1 MYIKRSASQ
10 RVLAS
15 LLALL
20 MLLTMGQTGLICAFA
35 AESGGFSVT
44 VTDAESEEPIPGA
57 TLTVVS
63 ATAVS
68 DETADPLQVEVLE
81 KDAEFTDDDN
91 DGKIEI
97 AAITDYLT
105 DNPEATI
112 SFSFTVQA
120 DNYED
125 SDEQSIE
132 ISTENVDDGIT
143 VELTDYPTVSVEVSG
158 YSGDDSVISAYLLE
172 DSEDEDGTELN
183 INGSDTVYVPSGSYV
198 KFSVP
203 YHENYTKE
211 INALNGDEE
220 AQYVSSGSNDYV
232 YCITAD
238 FVLNV
243 TYTPITVNITVSYD
257 STKGEI
263 TVNDDKVV
271 SGGTVSVDKTE
282 TETIFTVTPEEHY
295 VLSEIT
301 LNDEEQD
308 LPEIN
313 ENNQYIFKLDN
324 SKIEANETDY
334 ILNFEFKLTEYQI
347 TYSVDGN
354 GEIEATVE
362 NNTKIEALSAVTFT
376 FYPKNLD
383 SKLIAVMVND
393 VYVSDLSYNNESG
406 EYSYTIS
413 SVEEDIVV
421 TAYFA
426 EVDTSVFAD
435 ANIYSFF
442 TVTAEEGEVYSVSDN
457 ETNNNLLFYVSEDAK
472 IKLELNSESIK
483 EYAAENEIT
492 IYDNLYMDAI
502 FRDDNN
508 VFAGTSESYEIDF
521 STLEEDEV
529 KLKSLQIVS
538 FEGSFWSGLS
548 KEVYLLPGSITFQI
562 DSEGPDIENIE
573 GVPEDYTNENQTIS
587 FEVEDGDSG
596 VKDVTVTCTT
606 LNKDVK
612 CTTDE
617 DGNYTFTAEPID
629 NYTDEIEY
637 VITATDNV
645 GNERTE
651 TITIKCDTEAPVL
664 KDAITFSNN
673 SDSFFRRLLNA
684 ISFGKWG
691 EEKITITFS
700 ATDAGSGCANVY
712 VMFVPEENDTES
724 EDDNSCYYDCAEL
737 DSDGNGEIEIYASA
751 FDGGTFKGRIYYK
764 LEDSLGNIDS
774 EWQLITSGNS
784 NILSGNANG
793 DDISI
798 VMIESNAP
806 KIALVDL
813 IGVDGAVVNKDLDV
827 LTASGDVEFTIKI
840 SDEDSS
846 EDVDDNS
853 GLYKY
858 SVIDINTGETIMS
871 KEYGEDTAW
880 DTVVVSTK
888 ETEETD
894 KLTADDNG
902 RFAFKLT
909 VTDNAG
915 NVSESEFE
923 IYQDLTSPVITGFN
937 FKAEGN
943 SDGIN
948 TAVIATDYGFYFKE
962 DVTVTVNV
970 KDIKSNKETA
980 SGVSDIDVY
989 LVDIDDPDTQIV
1001 PDDLVISFN
1010 TEDGTATATFTIK
1023 KDFKGQIYAKATDNV
1038 GNDPTNSN
1046 LPAGY
1051 SSKDSSAE
1059 NYYPYNENG
1068 YIHPDGTVVESV
1080 DKHSGNSSIIIT
1092 APQAAGTQNNSYSY
1106 SYDLNSSAVADE
1118 ELSYADST
1126 VQVPL
1131 YNSNP
1136 TFSVTVTDTYSG
1148 IRNIKWTVIEG
1159 TSSSSQSVTVPNTI
1173 ESGTTEISGWSIDS
1187 TDQNIVTQ
1195 MSGTIEVSGNYND
1208 MVLVVELTDRAGN
1221 VSYDYYIFGIDKTA
1235 PSISVSYNNNNADTS
1250 SGDGNYYFNANRTAT
1265 IVITE
1270 RNFNSAN
1277 VVVTVTRDGSTY
1289 PVSLSWKS
1297 ESGSD
1302 ANGDGDRH
1310 TATITYGTDGDYT
1323 FSISYT
1329 DRAQNKNNGVD
1340 YGSSVAPTA
1349 FTIDKT
1355 APVITVSYDNNDAQ
1369 NGTYFAAARTATI
1382 VIVEH
1387 NFDVNRVTFTR
1398 TATLDGSDITLPSV
1412 SWSHSGDVHTAT
1424 ITYSEDGDYTFDISM
1439 DDMAGNANGS
1449 VSYGSS
1455 VAANEFTVDQTIN
1468 APLIGFIDNEDDDN
1482 DDNIV
1487 YNNDNEYVEN
1497 PAFNDIIRTVIKIE
1511 EEYNYASVSV
1521 SLSRVNRTES
1531 DQEEDDNNLA
1541 ESLLASTGIPTGNG
1555 TFKSE
1560 NFPVEIEND
1569 GIYVLTVTLTDLA
1582 GNTETSEETFT
1593 VNRFGSV
1600 FVFNDVLDEAIEAT
1614 YNQSVSGSIVITE
1627 YNASP
1632 ISGELFQV
1640 TCDGTQVTLPD
1651 DVVVSSDQVG
1661 SSGWYEN
1668 VYTFPS
1674 SVFSSDGVY
1683 SIYISSEDGSG
1694 NVTEMSTSNAPAE
1707 ASFIIDTTKPQI
1719 VSVYSEDTELS
1730 GSSINENLESLTI
1743 KYEISDNIAIDTIEV
1758 YQGLSDTDP
1767 EIINMDDV
1775 LDDENNE
1782 NNSYTSYT
1790 GEITIEDGTRNEEIY
1805 FVITDKAGNV
1815 INTSSAN
1822 EDSETMYDM
1831 SAFEFLRDITVS
1843 TNPFVRWYAN
1853 RVLFWSSIGALAA
1866 IILGIFL
1873 IIFLKKRKKDEEEK
1887 KPES

>member
-63 ATAVS
+63 ATA
-68 DETADPLQVEVLE
+68 DPSQVEVLE

-125 SDEQSIE
+125 YVEYDFK
-132 ISTENVDDGIT
+132 ISTENVDDGKT

-158 YSGDDSVISAYLLE
+158 YSDSDVSAYLLE
-172 DSEDEDGTELN
+172 DSEDEDGTELD

-282 TETIFTVTPEEHY
+282 TETIFTVTPADHY

-334 ILNFEFKLTEYQI
+334 TLNFTFELN
-347 TYSVDGN
+347 TYTVTWFVS
-354 GEIEATVE
+354 GEDDA
-362 NNTKIEALSAVTFT
+362 AVVNAN
-376 FYPKNLD
+376 YLD
-383 SKLIAVMVND
+383 NVL
-393 VYVSDLSYNNESG
+393 ESG
-406 EYSYTIS
+406 A
-413 SVEEDIVV
+413 VV
-421 TAYFA
+421 TA
-426 EVDTSVFAD
+426 TGS
-435 ANIYSFF
+435 
-442 TVTAEEGEVYSVSDN
+442 
-457 ETNNNLLFYVSEDAK
+457 
-472 IKLELNSESIK
+472 
-483 EYAAENEIT
+483 
-492 IYDNLYMDAI
+492 
-502 FRDDNN
+502 
-508 VFAGTSESYEIDF
+508 
-521 STLEEDEV
+521 
-529 KLKSLQIVS
+529 VS
-538 FEGSFWSGLS
+538 FEVIPSSEYFLSYVSVNEENISWEDIKYENGSYTFSVKVLSNPTEVEIYLKKIDATLLADLSIDDLIQVNNTVKVGDTYYAKSGDTVSLS
-548 KEVYLLPGSITFQI
+548 FKENNYSLNSITAYVNGEEKENVQKLTFYEDTTI
-562 DSEGPDIENIE
+562 SNIYLIDTGEILSFVVNGKYFIKGNIKIVFDSEGPDMENIE

-596 VKDVTVTCTT
+596 VQSVSVSC
-606 LNKDVK
+606 N
-612 CTTDE
+612 DE
-617 DGNYTFTAEPID
+617 AVDCEYNEATGKYEFTAEVIAD
-629 NYTDEIEY
+629 STVDIEY

-645 GNERTE
+645 GNESTE
-651 TITIKCDTEAPVL
+651 TITIKCDTQAPVL
-664 KDAITFSNN
+664 KDAEAEDEYSITFSNN
-673 SDSFFRRLLNA
+673 SESFFRRLLNA

-691 EEKITITFS
+691 EEKTTITIS
-700 ATDAGSGCANVY
+700 AKDDGIGCANVY
-712 VMFVPEENDTES
+712 VMFVPEGNDTES
-724 EDDNSCYYDCAEL
+724 EKGNTCYDTEV
-737 DSDGNGEIEIYASA
+737 DSDGNGEIEIFASD
-751 FDGGTFKGRIYYK
+751 FTSGTFKGRIYYK

-774 EWQLITSGNS
+774 EWHLITSGNS
-784 NILSGNANG
+784 NILSGDANG
-793 DDISI
+793 EDIEI
-798 VMIESNAP
+798 VMIESNLPNISEAVITP
-806 KIALVDL
+806 VTDDVTLNTDL
-813 IGVDGAVVNKDLDV
+813 TNVV
-827 LTASGDVEFTIKI
+827 ASGNVIFTITI
-840 SDEDSS
+840 SDEDS
-846 EDVDDNS
+846 
-853 GLYKY
+853 GLYMY
-858 SVIDINTGETIMS
+858 SVIDINTGETII
-871 KEYGEDTAW
+871 KEYETDTAS
-880 DTVVVSTK
+880 DTVVVST
-888 ETEETD
+888 ETD
-894 KLTADDNG
+894 LKVDDNG

-923 IYQDLTSPVITGFN
+923 IYQDLTSPVITGFT
-937 FKAEGN
+937 FEAEGN

-948 TAVIATDYGFYFKE
+948 TAVVATDYGFYFKE
-962 DVTVTVNV
+962 DVTVTVTAE
-970 KDIKSNKETA
+970 DIQSEKEIVT
-980 SGVSDIDVY
+980 GVSDIDVY

-1001 PDDLVISFN
+1001 PDNLVISFN
-1010 TEDGTATATFTIK
+1010 TEDSTAKATFTIK

-1051 SSKDSSAE
+1051 SETDSSAV

-1159 TSSSSQSVTVPNTI
+1159 ASSSSQSVTVPNTI

-1398 TATLDGSDITLPSV
+1398 TATLDGSDITIPSV

-1439 DDMAGNANGS
+1439 DDMAGNANGG

-1555 TFKSE
+1555 TFPSE

-1582 GNTETSEETFT
+1582 GNTATSEETFT

-1640 TCDGTQVTLPD
+1640 TCDGTLVTLPD

-1683 SIYISSEDGSG
+1683 SIYISSEDESG

-1775 LDDENNE
+1775 LEDENNE

-1822 EDSETMYDM
+1822 EDSETTYDM